1 MSARYL
7 EDFSPGYGA
16 AASRAAFVTD
26 AARLDLSGPWAFRFS
41 PTLRVE
47 PDGFESADYD
57 DAHWGRLA
65 VPSHWQLQGY
75 GEPAHLNV
83 SYPIPVDPPF
93 VPDENQTGD
102 YLARVLAG
110 LLHHV
115 RQAVSC
121 WRRPCR
127 STVPQ
132 CSASWLPRR
141 RMMSV
146 ELKVTLR
153 PVGATPRYAPWWV
166 PW

>member
-75 GEPAHLNV
+75 GEPAYLNV
-83 SYPIPVDPPF
+83 SYRFRWIRRLCQTRIRPATTSLASLPACFITF
-93 VPDENQTGD
+93 V
-102 YLARVLAG
+102 
-110 LLHHV
+110 
-115 RQAVSC
+115 
-121 WRRPCR
+121 RR
-127 STVPQ
+127 
-132 CSASWLPRR
+132 
-141 RMMSV
+141 
-146 ELKVTLR
+146 
-153 PVGATPRYAPWWV
+153 
-166 PW
+166 